1 MLTIPPFL
9 GMRRHQPVVR
19 MLSEQKLARVHD
31 VGERV
36 IRYALLYLLNVSED
50 NEPSW
55 TYRERMA

>member
-9 GMRRHQPVVR
+9 EMRRHQPVVR

-36 IRYALLYLLNVSED
+36 VRWPDFLCARYFYQTPFE
-50 NEPSW
+50 
-55 TYRERMA
+55 